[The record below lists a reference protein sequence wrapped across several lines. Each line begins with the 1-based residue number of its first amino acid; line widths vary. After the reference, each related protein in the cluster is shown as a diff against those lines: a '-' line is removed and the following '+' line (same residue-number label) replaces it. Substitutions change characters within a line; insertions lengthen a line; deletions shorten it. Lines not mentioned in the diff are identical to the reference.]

1 MVLATFPPSKSHE
14 HRSFSASL
22 VFVAFCSVV
31 PFQLLFDSLFQP
43 LLLPKWSQ
51 NPSKIDACLPSHRGS
66 RFTSFLHHFFP
77 LLSCKSDRC
86 DVKNIDLLLGFIG
99 YSGKCHFPLPVVFV
113 LPLCPFPG
121 SISAPNMAEIGPG
134 MPSEWHSNTSCL
146 LVFFFYNFWPLLGPT
161 FGSFFFQKICWTHFV
176 GPKTAPIFLEMSWN
190 VVKTNGFSYICHLP
204 KTKQKIKQSVVDFVF
219 SWNVAKTNGFGHFI
233 AFKPT
238 TLPATAALLFF

>member
-51 NPSKIDACLPSHRGS
+51 NPSKIDADLPSHRGS

-134 MPSEWHSNTSCL
+134 MPSEWYSNTSCFWL
-146 LVFFFYNFWPLLGPT
+146 FLFDHFWPPLGTHFWQFVLSKNMLGPT
-161 FGSFFFQKICWTHFV
+161 FWD
-176 GPKTAPIFLEMSWN
+176 PKRLRDFLKMLEMYLKPMVLATFVTSQTQQ
-190 VVKTNGFSYICHLP
+190 KTTTSSGFC
-204 KTKQKIKQSVVDFVF
+204 VF
-219 SWNVAKTNGFGHFI
+219 LKCC
-233 AFKPT
+233 
-238 TLPATAALLFF
+238 